1 MESTTTRHP
10 EDGGSIFGHRP
21 GLFVLFFT
29 EMWERFSYY
38 GMRALLVLFLTSSLL
53 DGGWEWSRSD
63 ALQLYGWYTGL
74 VYLTPIIGGF
84 IADKLLGYRKA
95 VILGALIMTL
105 GHLFMAFETP
115 TFFYMGLTGLILG
128 NGLFKPN
135 ISSIV
140 GQLYKND
147 PEQKDGAYTIFYMGI
162 NAGAFIGILLC
173 GYIGEKVG
181 WSYGFGLAG
190 IFMFLGM
197 LQFFFAQKIFG
208 KIGLS
213 PKDSADYVMSAKE
226 AADEAEVEE
235 EAPANVQRDRIIVI
249 SIFAFFTV
257 FFWWAFEQAGG
268 SMTIFAGDY
277 TDRVLSGGAATT
289 FKVVNTLLVI
299 VPLVVITWV
308 LFKLFRLTFGKYA
321 MSNIWLALSF
331 AAIWV
336 IALWLIQN
344 DWNTKAYEATY
355 NDVNGTE
362 QSTLIR
368 TTDQL
373 NAGQDVQLVNNRTIS
388 VVDLEELAKEGG
400 KIEENYLV
408 DDSGKKGLAA
418 LTASITSF
426 ESESPTGLFWTDVN
440 YTNLTYQ
447 TATGPVT
454 SRIITPTV
462 EEGETPLKVGD
473 QITVSFADEIN
484 YKIVVPEGVPTM
496 SAQVKS
502 QNTSEIEIAASWFG
516 ILNSFFIIVF
526 APLFGR
532 FWQTGIIKSGPLKFA
547 LGLTLVGIGFAF
559 LAYGSLGI
567 PLGAKTAGV
576 SILWLIL
583 AYLFHTLGELCVSP
597 VGLSY
602 VSKLAPVRL
611 VGLMFGIWFISNFIA
626 NLSAGLTGS
635 LIDPIL
641 ESKGLTFFFLI
652 FTVIPIAAAV
662 VLFLINGWM
671 KKMMHGI
678 D

>member
-1 MESTTTRHP
+1 
-10 EDGGSIFGHRP
+10 
-21 GLFVLFFT
+21 
-29 EMWERFSYY
+29 
-38 GMRALLVLFLTSSLL
+38 
-53 DGGWEWSRSD
+53 
-63 ALQLYGWYTGL
+63 
-74 VYLTPIIGGF
+74 
-84 IADKLLGYRKA
+84 
-95 VILGALIMTL
+95 MTL

-115 TFFYMGLTGLILG
+115 MFFYLGLTSLILG

-147 PEQKDGAYTIFYMGI
+147 TEQKDGAYTIFYMGI

-213 PKDSADYVMSAKE
+213 PKESADYVMSAKE
-226 AADEAEVEE
+226 AAEEAAETE
-235 EAPANVQRDRIIVI
+235 EAPVNVQRDRIIVI

-277 TDRVLSGGAATT
+277 TGRVLTGGAATT
-289 FKVVNTLLVI
+289 FKIVNTLLVV
-299 VPLVVITWV
+299 VPLMVITWV
-308 LFKLFRLTFGKYA
+308 LFKLFRITFGKYA
-321 MSNIWLALSF
+321 LSNILLGLSF
-331 AAIWV
+331 AAIWA
-336 IALWLIQN
+336 IAIWLIQN
-344 DWNTKAYEATY
+344 DWNTKSYEVLY
-355 NDVNGTE
+355 NDVNGVE
-362 QSTLIR
+362 QTALIR

-373 NAGQDVQLVNNRTIS
+373 SPDQTVQLINNRTIS
-388 VVDLEELAKEGG
+388 VVDLEELAEAGG
-400 KIEENYLV
+400 KIDGNYIL
-408 DDSGKKGLAA
+408 DKDGGKGLGA
-418 LTASITSF
+418 LPATITNF
-426 ESESPTGLFWTDVN
+426 ESESPTGLFWTDIK

-447 TATGPVT
+447 TPEGPVT
-454 SRIITPTV
+454 SRIITP
-462 EEGETPLKVGD
+462 EAKEGADLLKPGD
-473 QITVSFADEIN
+473 QLTVSFADDVN
-484 YKIVVPEGVPTM
+484 YKIVIPEGVPTM
-496 SAQVKS
+496 TAKVQK

-532 FWQTGIIKSGPLKFA
+532 FWETGIIRSGPLKFA
-547 LGLTLVGIGFAF
+547 LGLTLVGLGFAF
-559 LAYGSLGI
+559 LAYGSTGI
-567 PLGAKTAGV
+567 PIGAKTASV
-576 SILWLIL
+576 SIVWLIL

-602 VSKLAPVRL
+602 VSKLAPARL

-652 FTVIPIAAAV
+652 FTIIPIGAAF